1 MTKQKAEK
9 ILKQVQN
16 DKNVETGR
24 SMTEMLGVLA
34 IIGVLSIG
42 GIAGYTYAMERHY
55 TNEILNAASQRAIVI
70 ASQIAAGRQV
80 SLTEFDGQKEVAGG
94 TFDSTV
100 EEWVDGFGIKVTGVK
115 ESVCQKLLKA
125 TEGTDV
131 ILAKPDGSD
140 FAEADCA
147 GGSFLITYS
156 NDLGKGGEGGGTG
169 ANCWVTNTCTSADAE
184 EGEEICHVDGKLHH
198 PDMCSCLEWLLENP
212 ENSCDEGM
220 GADYERCR
228 KAGNTSTYCYCFI
241 ERGREAETCEYYD
254 VCMKTDTKGCC
265 DCMVMDEYSREMC
278 EAMEQCPHSSD
289 VVWKKGTCANEY
301 LTYVQTP
308 AGNVCVHNRLDV
320 EDECSKA
327 YPDQGIPADSMY
339 SAIVKDNG
347 ENYFSCYEYE

>member
-70 ASQIAAGRQV
+70 ASQIAAGRQA

-125 TEGTDV
+125 TEGTDIV
-131 ILAKPDGSD
+131 LAKTDGAD
-140 FAEADCA
+140 LTDADCA
-147 GGSFLITYS
+147 GGSFLIAYS
-156 NDLGKGGEGGGTG
+156 NDLGKG
-169 ANCWVTNTCTSADAE
+169 E
-184 EGEEICHVDGKLHH
+184 EGETNNNKCLQEDYAKENICECT
-198 PDMCSCLEWLLENP
+198 P
-212 ENSCDEGM
+212 NSCDCETYAKANPSVCCQTTEDFYGKEECCELSQGAVWAEG
-220 GADYERCR
+220 Y
-228 KAGNTSTYCYCFI
+228 
-241 ERGREAETCEYYD
+241 
-254 VCMKTDTKGCC
+254 GCC
-265 DCMVMDEYSREMC
+265 MSGETESQACC
-278 EAMEQCPHSSD
+278 EAVNGTGSILSGSTCCAPGSDQGDCCYITGGGMLWTGSQCCKPGDEMTIQACCNARSDTHWD
-289 VVWKKGTCANEY
+289 VVKGIC
-301 LTYVQTP
+301 
-308 AGNVCVHNRLDV
+308 C
-320 EDECSKA
+320 
-327 YPDQGIPADSMY
+327 Y
-339 SAIVKDNG
+339 SDAWNATTS
-347 ENYFSCYEYE
+347 SCYD